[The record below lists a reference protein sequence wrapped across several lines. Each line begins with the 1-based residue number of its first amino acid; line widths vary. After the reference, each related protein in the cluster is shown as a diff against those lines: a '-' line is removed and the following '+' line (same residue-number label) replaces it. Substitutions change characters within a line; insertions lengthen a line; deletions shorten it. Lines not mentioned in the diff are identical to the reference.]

1 MTDKNEI
8 LEDAKVE
15 GLELAEDVTVEAIEH
30 VFNFA
35 KTALTKSGNSY
46 LMALVAVLTPIQE
59 YLLKLADKIDGK
71 EG

>member
-8 LEDAKVE
+8 LEDAKTE

>member
-8 LEDAKVE
+8 LEDAKTE

-35 KTALTKSGNSY
+35 KTALNK
-46 LMALVAVLTPIQE
+46 
-59 YLLKLADKIDGK
+59 KW
-71 EG
+71 